1 MTKLELV
8 ARAAEKAG
16 VTKKEAEKVLNA
28 VLTTIEEA
36 VKAGG
41 EVRIVGFGSFQ
52 VVKRAERKGIN
63 PKTKEEIVIPAKKVV
78 RFKPGKKLELV

>member
-28 VLTTIEEA
+28 VLSTIEEA
-36 VKAGG
+36 VRAGE

>member
-1 MTKLELV
+1 MTKIELV
-8 ARAAEKAG
+8 AKAAEKAE
-16 VTKKEAEKVLNA
+16 VSKKIAEKVINA
-28 VLTTIEEA
+28 FLETVEEA
-36 VKAGG
+36 VKAGE

>member
-1 MTKLELV
+1 
-8 ARAAEKAG
+8 
-16 VTKKEAEKVLNA
+16 
-28 VLTTIEEA
+28 
-36 VKAGG
+36 
-41 EVRIVGFGSFQ
+41 